1 MIILAEKSAGQ
12 NSAYRHR
19 KYEGRFRK
27 RRRPSLFLLQVIEF
41 IDSLNC
47 FADRCRPCRIADSN
61 RERCSAVD
69 FLVNV
74 RTVEEKPEGFTK

>member
-1 MIILAEKSAGQ
+1 MIILAEKLAGQ

-47 FADRCRPCRIADSN
+47 FADWCSPCRIADSN
-61 RERCSAVD
+61 RERCSVGD

-74 RTVEEKPEGFTK
+74 RAVEKKPEGLTK